1 MAKKNK
7 VVVDEKFYTIKYTI
21 YDDGTSM
28 VERKNDGFNP
38 FELIGY
44 MEQVQMEIL
53 EQLRGGLK
61 VTKTKR
67 IAKTK

>member
-1 MAKKNK
+1 MAKKEK
-7 VVVDEKFYTIKYTI
+7 VVVEEKQYSIKYI
-21 YDDGTSM
+21 KYDDGSSM
-28 VERKNDGFNP
+28 VERANDGFTAM
-38 FELIGY
+38 ELLGY

>member
-1 MAKKNK
+1 MAKKEK
-7 VVVDEKFYTIKYTI
+7 VVVEEKNYSIKYVK
-21 YDDGTSM
+21 YDDGSSS
-28 VERKNDGFNP
+28 VERANDGFTAM
-38 FELIGY
+38 ELLGY

-53 EQLRGGLK
+53 EILRGGLK

>member
-1 MAKKNK
+1 
-7 VVVDEKFYTIKYTI
+7 
-21 YDDGTSM
+21 M
-28 VERKNDGFNP
+28 VERANDGFTAM
-38 FELIGY
+38 ELLGY

-67 IAKTK
+67 IANTK